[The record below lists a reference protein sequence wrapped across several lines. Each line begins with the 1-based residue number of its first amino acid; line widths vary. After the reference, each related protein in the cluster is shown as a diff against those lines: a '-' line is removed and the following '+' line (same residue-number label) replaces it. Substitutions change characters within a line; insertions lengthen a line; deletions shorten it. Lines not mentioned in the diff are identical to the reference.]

1 MSTRHLFIAVFAA
14 SLLAAPLVASAGEQ
28 DAEVKRLSDRS
39 APRYEVAVPGSSIK
53 AGGAMVLVN
62 APIATVRKYVQD
74 YGRYQSMIPRFKKSR
89 VISKKDGKTD
99 VYFEVPILN
108 GAATVWSHSRFDAP
122 VKEGEK
128 GERIEGRMVE
138 GNVETMRTTFRL
150 RAVDDNHTILKCELL
165 IVPKLPLP
173 GSMVTPE
180 LAFAAD
186 QAVTSL
192 RGRAE
197 QKAAAEQGTAKAD

>member
-1 MSTRHLFIAVFAA
+1 MSTRHFFIAAFSACLV
-14 SLLAAPLVASAGEQ
+14 AAPLVAVANEP
-28 DAEVKRLSDRS
+28 DAELKRLSDRS
-39 APRYEVAVPGSSIK
+39 APRYEVSVPGSSIK

-62 APIATVRKYVQD
+62 APIATVRKVVQD
-74 YGRYQSMIPRFKKSR
+74 YGRYQSMMPRFKKSR

-99 VYFEVPILN
+99 VYLEVPILN

-122 VKEGEK
+122 VKDGDR
-128 GERIEGRMVE
+128 GERIEGRMVD
-138 GNVETMRTTFRL
+138 GNVDEMRTTFRL
-150 RAVDDNHTILKCELL
+150 RAVDENHTILKSELL

-186 QAVTSL
+186 QAVTAL

-197 QKAAAEQGTAKAD
+197 QRAAAEQGTAKAD

>member
-1 MSTRHLFIAVFAA
+1 MSTRNLFVTAFAVC
-14 SLLAAPLVASAGEQ
+14 LVTAPLVAL
-28 DAEVKRLSDRS
+28 AEEPDSESKRLADRS
-39 APRYEVAVPGSSIK
+39 TPRYELSVPGSSIK
-53 AGGAMVLVN
+53 AGGSMVLVN
-62 APIATVRKYVQD
+62 APLATVRKLVQD

-99 VYFEVPILN
+99 VYVEVPILN

-122 VKEGEK
+122 VKDGDR
-128 GERIEGRMVE
+128 GERIEGRMVD
-138 GNVETMRTTFRL
+138 GNVDDMRTTFRL
-150 RAVDDNHTILKCELL
+150 RAVDETHTVLKCELL

-186 QAVTSL
+186 QAVTAL

-197 QKAAAEQGTAKAD
+197 QKAAADQGTAKAD